1 MGQYR
6 IRSAADGA
14 MVRGASGYPER
25 RRVSAWSPWPREIAS
40 EPGKKHLS
48 LYALSVSDYRTHQHC
63 ARPLASP
70 PPSGT
75 IPAPLAPPPILVHL
89 ALLTVSLLFG
99 ANYVVT
105 KRILA
110 DVPPA
115 AWVLCRIVG
124 ATLVIVPLALWLRR
138 RHARPPARILWGL
151 ALASLLGIVANQV
164 LFTEGMARTT
174 PQHSAVINALIPTW
188 TLLAAVLF
196 RQERLTGARVLAIL
210 VALAGVQYL
219 LGVDRLLFG
228 GGGSAPADGA
238 TLLGDL
244 LTMANGMSFAVHLVL
259 MRRIGRQVDP
269 WYATATMFVFATT
282 MMSAWSL
289 PQTSAAEMAPLWHA
303 PTLWFG
309 LYVVLFATV
318 LTYLLNTWA
327 LRHTHSS
334 QVALYINVQPLVAA
348 ALDVAFGAPAPGPRF
363 FVALALVAL
372 GLWLQSRKRS

>member
-1 MGQYR
+1 M
-6 IRSAADGA
+6 A
-14 MVRGASGYPER
+14 
-25 RRVSAWSPWPREIAS
+25 
-40 EPGKKHLS
+40 
-48 LYALSVSDYRTHQHC
+48 
-63 ARPLASP
+63 
-70 PPSGT
+70 PS
-75 IPAPLAPPPILVHL
+75 PILVHL

-110 DVPPA
+110 EVPPA
-115 AWVLCRIVG
+115 AWVLCRILC

-138 RHARPPARILWGL
+138 REARPPARVLCGL
-151 ALASLLGIVANQV
+151 LLASFLGIVANQV

-196 RQERLTGARVLAIL
+196 RQERLTGYRVLAIL
-210 VALAGVQYL
+210 VALLGVQYL

-228 GGGSAPADGA
+228 GGGAATDGA

-269 WYATATMFVFATT
+269 WFATATMFVFATA
-282 MMSAWSL
+282 MMGVWSV
-289 PQTSAAEMAPLWHA
+289 PQTNADDAARLLTV

-309 LYVVLFATV
+309 LYAVLFATV
-318 LTYLLNTWA
+318 FTYLLNTWA

-334 QVALYINVQPLVAA
+334 QVALYINVQPLVAV
-348 ALDVAFGAPAPGPRF
+348 ALDMAFGAPAPGHRF
-363 FVALALVAL
+363 YVALGLVAL
-372 GLWLQSRKRS
+372 GLWLQGRDRRR

>member
-6 IRSAADGA
+6 IRSAAEGA
-14 MVRGASGYPER
+14 VARGRLRIPGAAGSVCP
-25 RRVSAWSPWPREIAS
+25 
-40 EPGKKHLS
+40 EPGHATNGGRQQKKNHNRLS
-48 LYALSVSDYRTHQHC
+48 LNHLGRNLNLRA
-63 ARPLASP
+63 AAPLASV

-75 IPAPLAPPPILVHL
+75 ILAPLAPPPILVHL

-196 RQERLTGARVLAIL
+196 RQERLTVARLLAIV

-228 GGGSAPADGA
+228 GGGAPADGA

-244 LTMANGMSFAVHLVL
+244 LTMANGMSFALHLVL

-269 WYATATMFVFATT
+269 WFATATMFVFATT

-289 PQTSAAEMAPLWHA
+289 PQTSSVDVQPLLAA

-309 LYVVLFATV
+309 LYAVLFSTV

-363 FVALALVAL
+363 FVALGLVGL
-372 GLWLQSRKRS
+372 GLWLQSRKPG